1 MLSFTVRA
9 APLFVTFAAGA
20 LSKLPAA
27 FEACAGTRAV
37 IAATPSL
44 QAVAVRAGE
53 LLGSSLVG
61 TFEGVRPHVPGSAV
75 KALAALATEREAD
88 VLIALGGG
96 AAIDLCKAAAAGT
109 ALQVL
114 AIPTT
119 YGGSELT
126 MHAGRTEARAKSAVA
141 SGAPRAVVYDPELT
155 YTLPVRA
162 GAGSAMNALAHCV
175 EALYAPQP
183 QPLALLAAREA
194 LGRIPPAMRIIAD
207 APGDPFGRAE
217 LLYGAYLAGVA
228 LAGSGMALHHRICHV
243 LGGRYGIAHG
253 DANAVILPH
262 VARFNEPAAPAA
274 LATVALA
281 LGVVDAS
288 EGLAQLARDAGA
300 AQSLHEL
307 GLDRAELPV
316 IADLVLSQPLANPR
330 PVDRAQLV
338 ALLEAA
344 WETRPRA

>member
-1 MLSFTVRA
+1 
-9 APLFVTFAAGA
+9 
-20 LSKLPAA
+20 
-27 FEACAGTRAV
+27 
-37 IAATPSL
+37 
-44 QAVAVRAGE
+44 
-53 LLGSSLVG
+53 
-61 TFEGVRPHVPGSAV
+61 
-75 KALAALATEREAD
+75 
-88 VLIALGGG
+88 
-96 AAIDLCKAAAAGT
+96 
-109 ALQVL
+109 
-114 AIPTT
+114 
-119 YGGSELT
+119 
-126 MHAGRTEARAKSAVA
+126 
-141 SGAPRAVVYDPELT
+141 
-155 YTLPVRA
+155 
-162 GAGSAMNALAHCV
+162 
-175 EALYAPQP
+175 
-183 QPLALLAAREA
+183 
-194 LGRIPPAMRIIAD
+194 
-207 APGDPFGRAE
+207 
-217 LLYGAYLAGVA
+217 
-228 LAGSGMALHHRICHV
+228 MALHHRICHV